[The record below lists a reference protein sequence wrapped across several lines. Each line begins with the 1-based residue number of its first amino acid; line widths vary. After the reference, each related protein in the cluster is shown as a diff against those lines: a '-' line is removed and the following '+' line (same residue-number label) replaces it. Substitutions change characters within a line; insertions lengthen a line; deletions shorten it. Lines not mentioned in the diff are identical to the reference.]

1 MSTLKGRLAQ
11 VSAAACLLCAAALPA
26 RAGIPVY
33 DAVDDMNSKL
43 AFAQFLEEV
52 SNQIVQIGHQITQI
66 THLQNTLT
74 SMTGSRGLGAL
85 QRNTGFDNY
94 VPLDAAQRVADAVRR
109 GYAGLSGPAKARR
122 DANTIFD
129 CTLIEESR
137 RAGCD
142 RETSVPWQDQVLID
156 GALAKSGERLGHINR
171 LSDAIRD
178 TTDPAGKLEM
188 IARLNAEQAMLQ
200 QEQTRALLWG
210 QQVQARERI
219 EQMQRRERTAAMLRN
234 GKSIADFYNSGVEP

>member
-1 MSTLKGRLAQ
+1 MSTLKGRLAR
-11 VSAAACLLCAAALPA
+11 VSAAACLLCATALPA

-33 DAVDDMNSKL
+33 SAVEHQNSIMQFIQDA
-43 AFAQFLEEV
+43 A
-52 SNQIVQIGHQITQI
+52 NQITQIGHQITQI
-66 THLQNTLT
+66 EALQSTLNAQ
-74 SMTGSRGLGAL
+74 TGSRALGGLL
-85 QRNTGFDNY
+85 RNGNFDNY
-94 VPLDAAQRVADAVRR
+94 VPLDAAQRIADAARR
-109 GYAGLSGPAKARR
+109 GYAGLTGPAKALR
-122 DANTIFD
+122 DNNTIFD

-142 RETSVPWQDQVLID
+142 RDTSVPWQDQVLID
-156 GALAKSGERLGHINR
+156 GALAKSSERMVHINR
-171 LSDAIRD
+171 LTDAISH

-219 EQMQRRERTAAMLRN
+219 EQMQRRERTAAMLRE
-234 GKSIADFYNSGVEP
+234 GKSIADFYRGGVAP